1 MVVVVVFGVTTCGG
15 LVILCLCDCE
25 VGNILEDLVLVAASM
40 KEKSRPGF
48 EELSLSEWSPLWIS
62 FDGDVSEGNPV

>member
-1 MVVVVVFGVTTCGG
+1 MAVVVVFGVTTCGG

-25 VGNILEDLVLVAASM
+25 VGNMLEDLVLVAASM
-40 KEKSRPGF
+40 NEKSRPGF
-48 EELSLSEWSPLWIS
+48 EEFSLSEWSPLWIS